1 MFNLFYSDRSP
12 SWRKVRSE
20 HIKQQPFC
28 QACGSKKSL
37 EVHHIEPYHVNP
49 DRELDPA
56 NLITLCKTCHFV
68 FGHLMDYKSW
78 NIEVQTDSNNFL
90 KKVTERPYH
99 EKLSGSTS
107 NDDNIINKFISWYK
121 RSFGT
126 R

>member
-28 QACGSKKSL
+28 QACGSKNKL
-37 EVHHIEPYHVNP
+37 EVHHIEPYNINP
-49 DRELDPA
+49 DRELDPT

-78 NIEVQTDSNNFL
+78 NPSVINDCVSYL
-90 KKVTERPYH
+90 KK
-99 EKLSGSTS
+99 
-107 NDDNIINKFISWYK
+107 INNKP
-121 RSFGT
+121 
-126 R
+126 